1 MCNQKKTWCFDAGV
15 SVLIMPIE
23 STSEL
28 LKHYE
33 VYETIGSGKVQ
44 IMLLCNALVIVQMR
58 ETFIKSTFCFISVIP
73 HRWVC

>member
-1 MCNQKKTWCFDAGV
+1 MCFDVGV
-15 SVLIMPIE
+15 SVLSMPIE

-33 VYETIGSGKVQ
+33 VYETIGSGNVH
-44 IMLLCNALVIVQMR
+44 IMLLCIALVVVHMT